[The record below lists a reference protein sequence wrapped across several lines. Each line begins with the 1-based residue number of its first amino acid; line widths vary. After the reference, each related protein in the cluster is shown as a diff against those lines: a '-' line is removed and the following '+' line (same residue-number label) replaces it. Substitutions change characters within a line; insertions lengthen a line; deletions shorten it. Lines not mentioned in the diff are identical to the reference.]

1 MDTKKYTFELLKV
14 KPMSGVNKR
23 KESGFL
29 DDVFEKTVKKYG
41 LKNPIPKKKKG
52 GVMSNEYEK
61 SIEKA
66 VERNKL
72 IRGAKEGIRRSMVR
86 RILSGRG
93 VDSIRVLKGLDAEGR
108 GLKKSTPKKTKKA
121 SPEIKAEGAKKG
133 GLMGG
138 QKKLDANKDGK
149 ITGEDF
155 KILRGSRK
163 GMRMGGYTGSETSK
177 RQGPSKLATPPKKG
191 KMGADRKKVR
201 GN

>member
-1 MDTKKYTFELLKV
+1 
-14 KPMSGVNKR
+14 
-23 KESGFL
+23 
-29 DDVFEKTVKKYG
+29 
-41 LKNPIPKKKKG
+41 
-52 GVMSNEYEK
+52 MSNEYEK

-93 VDSIRVLKGLDAEGR
+93 VDTSQMRKGEIDAAYAEGR
-108 GLKKSTPKKTKKA
+108 GLKKLKPKKTKKA

-163 GMRMGGYTGSETSK
+163 EMRMGGMM
-177 RQGPSKLATPPKKG
+177 KG
-191 KMGADRKKVR
+191 KY
-201 GN
+201 

>member
-52 GVMSNEYEK
+52 G
-61 SIEKA
+61 
-66 VERNKL
+66 L
-72 IRGAKEGIRRSMVR
+72 I
-86 RILSGRG
+86 
-93 VDSIRVLKGLDAEGR
+93 
-108 GLKKSTPKKTKKA
+108 
-121 SPEIKAEGAKKG
+121 
-133 GLMGG
+133 GG

-149 ITGEDF
+149 ISGEDF
-155 KILRGSRK
+155 KMLRGSRK
-163 GMRMGGYTGSETSK
+163 GMRMGGYAGSETSK

>member
-52 GVMSNEYEK
+52 G
-61 SIEKA
+61 
-66 VERNKL
+66 L
-72 IRGAKEGIRRSMVR
+72 I
-86 RILSGRG
+86 
-93 VDSIRVLKGLDAEGR
+93 
-108 GLKKSTPKKTKKA
+108 
-121 SPEIKAEGAKKG
+121 
-133 GLMGG
+133 GG

-149 ITGEDF
+149 ISGEDF
-155 KILRGSRK
+155 KILKGSRK
-163 GMRMGGYTGSETSK
+163 GMRMGGSFVLTPEQKRKSKVAESELAEIEKRKRRRDAEQMMSNRNPAQMKMGGYAGSETSK

-191 KMGADRKKVR
+191 KMGMNRKKVR